1 MSTFDVILIVY
12 LAVAIAIMSVV
23 IYRRQHDPRPWSD
36 LIEKKPLWKIILPL
50 PIYPIA
56 GIFYVLIQAFD
67 PKERRRRNVKK
78 YLKTEYDLEK
88 EYKELNVDKVDFED
102 GLEESLHKN
111 ASWLL
116 ARGLLDKNLS
126 IFLSLVDDNVL
137 QTVYDERNNKKTFEK
152 IKGKS
157 DIEGYWNG
165 WLIQQSENGMTHKY
179 KIIRAKYFQT
189 AALQIGLYDKD
200 KRYCGALLV
209 LFSFDAQEKIRQII
223 FTGTNI
229 GYTHFLEEKQ
239 DLLSTLESLVPD
251 PVMTG
256 FDIGKHLPCPKCGL
270 ESSKLLWFGY
280 DSLPL
285 CGKVSFCPHCEDIVE
300 HYRNIHYSVVPGYRS
315 PKIGNNEYIENALS
329 SEDGLEEL
337 KDPEPMGI
345 HGQVYLE
352 TIWDVLKQCDNP
364 IEGTIEDKLL
374 NAANN
379 GVYEAY
385 NNLAVKLL
393 SKDIEKAIDYFTIA
407 ANHGVANAMLNLS
420 LWYYAEGE
428 NSRFL
433 NYTHQAAMSGHLV
446 GLYNDA
452 VTYHSVV
459 FSGAPLIDK
468 AEELYKKTIDECYK
482 QIEDENENQKEKDS
496 YCNMVLQYALYNLG
510 LLYFRDYGE
519 YKRHNLGLSYGLK
532 DEFADLLKAYA
543 YLNECPTQND
553 KVRNLKA
560 HIYKRILEMQKGV
573 DADENKDKQDYD
585 DLPF

>member
-1 MSTFDVILIVY
+1 M
-12 LAVAIAIMSVV
+12 
-23 IYRRQHDPRPWSD
+23 
-36 LIEKKPLWKIILPL
+36 
-50 PIYPIA
+50 
-56 GIFYVLIQAFD
+56 
-67 PKERRRRNVKK
+67 
-78 YLKTEYDLEK
+78 
-88 EYKELNVDKVDFED
+88 
-102 GLEESLHKN
+102 
-111 ASWLL
+111 
-116 ARGLLDKNLS
+116 
-126 IFLSLVDDNVL
+126 
-137 QTVYDERNNKKTFEK
+137 
-152 IKGKS
+152 
-157 DIEGYWNG
+157 
-165 WLIQQSENGMTHKY
+165 
-179 KIIRAKYFQT
+179 
-189 AALQIGLYDKD
+189 
-200 KRYCGALLV
+200 
-209 LFSFDAQEKIRQII
+209 
-223 FTGTNI
+223 
-229 GYTHFLEEKQ
+229 
-239 DLLSTLESLVPD
+239 LSTLESLSSG
-251 PVMTG
+251 PVTSDFEVG
-256 FDIGKHLPCPKCGL
+256 RHLPCCECGTDS
-270 ESSKLLWFGY
+270 EKLIWYGY
-280 DSLPL
+280 RHIAY
-285 CGKVSFCPHCEDIVE
+285 GGQVSFCPKCKDIVE
-300 HYRNIHYSVVPGYRS
+300 HYCTTHFYVDYWTEHFPMGDNID
-315 PKIGNNEYIENALS
+315 YIENVLNT
-329 SEDGLEEL
+329 EDGLVEV

-393 SKDIEKAIDYFTIA
+393 NKDIEKAIDYFTIA

-420 LWYYAEGE
+420 LWYYAKGE
-428 NSRFL
+428 SSRFL

-482 QIEDENENQKEKDS
+482 QIEDENVNQKEKDS

-519 YKRHNLGLSYGLK
+519 YKRHDLGLFYGLK
-532 DEFADLLKAYA
+532 DEFADLLNAYA

-560 HIYKRILEMQKGV
+560 HIYKRILELQKGV
-573 DADENKDKQDYD
+573 NTDEIKDKQDYD